1 MSAKGQPWYH
11 IGGPTNRAGVKY
23 AAELEIYDDIGFW
36 GIKASA
42 FVAELKRIEGRIL
55 VHVNSAGGEVHEGIA
70 IYHALRNH
78 PGGVDTINDS
88 WAASIASVIFLAG
101 ENRIIQTSAFVM
113 THRVSFISA
122 GDAEQMRKDADMMEK
137 IEGGIRTIYT
147 ERTSASEDIIKGWF
161 DGDNHWFDAE
171 EALTHGFATEI
182 AKSKASARADIKALL
197 FRFPN
202 APTAITANYKQGQIM
217 EEINQLKNELA
228 KANEALKAANDKAVS
243 LKAELDKAHE
253 KLAAHE
259 EQIKAQRKEAIIAK
273 ITSLIEAK
281 RVKAESK
288 DALIASFEASA
299 DAGESFIAALPEA
312 PKAETPRVVGNP
324 PVVVT
329 SSIPPNGDG
338 DKKTITQRCAEK
350 KGIKL

>member
-1 MSAKGQPWYH
+1 MSAKGRTWYR
-11 IGGPTNRAGVKY
+11 IGKPTARAGVKY
-23 AAELEIYDDIGFW
+23 AAELEIYDEIGFW
-36 GIKASA
+36 GTRSSA
-42 FVAELKRIEGRIL
+42 FAADLKNIDGRIL
-55 VHVNSAGGEVHEGIA
+55 VHVNSPGGEVSDGIA
-70 IYHALRNH
+70 IYHALRDH
-78 PGGVDTINDS
+78 PGGVDTINDA

-101 ENRIIQTSAFVM
+101 ERRIMQTSAFVM
-113 THRVSFISA
+113 AHRATSFTF
-122 GDAEQMRKDADMMEK
+122 GDAEQMRKDADTIEK
-137 IEGGIRTIYT
+137 LEGGIRTIYS
-147 ERTSASEDIIKGWF
+147 ERTSASDETIIGWF
-161 DGDNHWFDAE
+161 DGDDHWFDAE

-182 AKSKASARADIKALL
+182 AKGKASAHADLKSLL
-197 FRFPN
+197 HRFPN
-202 APTAITANYKQGQIM
+202 APKAITAIYKQGQIM
-217 EEINQLKNELA
+217 DEIETLKNDLA
-228 KANEALKAANDKAVS
+228 KAQSELKAANDKAVN

-312 PKAETPRVVGNP
+312 PKAEAPRVVGNP

-329 SSIPPNGDG
+329 SSTPPKGG
-338 DKKTITQRCAEK
+338 SDKKTITQRCAEK
-350 KGIKL
+350 KGISL